1 MLEIFDSS
9 CILLAKAEQKHY
21 QYTKRL
27 LAKQGLEITPGQ
39 MSVLYTLYKRDGIS
53 ITDLSKNCYLDN
65 STLTGLIDRL
75 ERLELVFRKN
85 VPEDRRLYYIFL
97 SEKSHS
103 IRDKVIDVMA
113 QVSETMLDGCSEEET
128 KIFRHVLLNIFNKL
142 G

>member
-27 LAKQGLEITPGQ
+27 LEKQGLEITPGQ
-39 MSVLYTLYKRDGIS
+39 MSVLYALYKCDGIS
-53 ITDLSKNCYLDN
+53 ITGLSKNCYLDN

-75 ERLELVFRKN
+75 ERLDLVSRRN

-97 SEKSHS
+97 SEKAQS
-103 IRDKVIDVMA
+103 IREKVIDVMA
-113 QVSETMLDGCSEEET
+113 QVSKIMLDGCSEEET
-128 KIFRHVLLNIFNKL
+128 KIFRHVLLNIFEKL